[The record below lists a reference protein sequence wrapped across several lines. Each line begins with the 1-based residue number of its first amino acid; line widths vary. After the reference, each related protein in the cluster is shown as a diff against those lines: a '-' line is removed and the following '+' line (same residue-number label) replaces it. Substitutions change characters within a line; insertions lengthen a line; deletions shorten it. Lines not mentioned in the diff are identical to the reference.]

1 MKEKAGRVYSV
12 AEENAPVPGC
22 TISREISD
30 GERYIGYFSLAEET
44 DISAE
49 IYDYHKLLIVA
60 GGRLDVYFDGNFT
73 VSSAVSIPGTCNI
86 CISTASMRPRK
97 YVRFAHTSGYP
108 LFTIIYNQKTAQTGG
123 FLINLYLF
131 PRSA

>member
-60 GGRLDVYFDGNFT
+60 GGRLEVYFDGNFT
-73 VSSAVSIPGTCNI
+73 VSSAVSIPGTGSI
-86 CISTASMRPRK
+86 CIGAD
-97 YVRFAHTSGYP
+97 
-108 LFTIIYNQKTAQTGG
+108 
-123 FLINLYLF
+123 
-131 PRSA
+131 

>member
-60 GGRLDVYFDGNFT
+60 GGRLEVYFDGKTLFRRQFRYRAPVIY
-73 VSSAVSIPGTCNI
+73 VSAPPQCAPENTCALRTPPAIRYSLLSIIKKPPKRAV
-86 CISTASMRPRK
+86 
-97 YVRFAHTSGYP
+97 F
-108 LFTIIYNQKTAQTGG
+108 
-123 FLINLYLF
+123 
-131 PRSA
+131 